1 MKKISGAGLAEKK
14 TYFTTLFSV
23 AGSSLVWGHGRC
35 VLSRAMHHPTGD
47 DLEIARD
54 KKA

>member
-1 MKKISGAGLAEKK
+1 MKKILGVGPAEKK

-35 VLSRAMHHPTGD
+35 VLSKAGHHPTGD
-47 DLEIARD
+47 GREIA
-54 KKA
+54 